1 MGFDLGYLRELAED
15 AFEHPGWS
23 GVADYFRLRHQ
34 GLRREA
40 LEALDAFVAGA
51 VSWPLAD
58 RVAFADW
65 IGEKR
70 LAYRGQPEAVL
81 PVPLFRLLVRP
92 TLEEWAD
99 AKPADPWPLVWQA
112 RLSSGGSTW
121 HAPPAPFLR
130 QALARDPLCVPARV
144 DLVRAILA
152 DIAFHQ
158 HELPGAYLGDAA
170 LDLSALDEVED
181 LLSLADEDAR
191 FDIGPEIAWARA
203 EARGWLEREGAG

>member
-15 AFEHPGWS
+15 ASEHPGWS

-40 LEALDAFVAGA
+40 LDALDAFVAGA
-51 VSWPLAD
+51 VSWPLAE
-58 RVAFADW
+58 RAAFAAW

-92 TLEEWAD
+92 ALEEWA
-99 AKPADPWPLVWQA
+99 ASKPADPWPLVWLA

-130 QALARDPLCVPARV
+130 EALERDPLFAPARL
-144 DLVRAILA
+144 DLVDAVLA

-158 HELPGAYLGDAA
+158 HELPDAYLGDAQA
-170 LDLSALDEVED
+170 DLATLDEARR
-181 LLSLADEDAR
+181 LLIGLDEDTVADLAPR
-191 FDIGPEIAWARA
+191 IAWARS
-203 EARGWLEREGAG
+203 EARAWLEREAAV

>member
-1 MGFDLGYLRELAED
+1 LGFDLGYLRELAED
-15 AFEHPGWS
+15 ASEHPGWS
-23 GVADYFRLRHQ
+23 GAADYFRLRHQ

-40 LEALDAFVAGA
+40 LEALDTFVAEA

-58 RVAFADW
+58 RVAFAAW

-92 TLEEWAD
+92 ALEEWVA
-99 AKPADPWPLVWQA
+99 AKPADPWPLVWLA
-112 RLSSGGSTW
+112 RLSSGGATW

-158 HELPGAYLGDAA
+158 HELPGAYLGDPAH
-170 LDLSALDEVED
+170 DLSALDEAED

-191 FDIGPEIAWARA
+191 FDIGPEIAWART
-203 EARGWLEREGAG
+203 EARDWLERAGTG